1 MKPSKLFILSLDKDD
16 DLTIQKASQGF
27 EKLIG
32 ISLDKD
38 KVSYAK
44 LISPEELSSYK
55 LNLKK
60 AVESG
65 KNEAINE
72 LYSVIT
78 NDNKLKYFYDQI
90 QVMRDDNGKVTHYQV
105 SIFDLTEI
113 YLQKNRLQL
122 VLEGSDLGLWDWN
135 PQTNEVTFDKNWANM
150 LGYELEEIEFN
161 LSSWESRVHPDDLAS
176 CYDDIKAHM
185 EGKVDLY
192 QNVHRMKHKNGDWVY
207 IWDRGKIVERDPAG
221 NPIRFTGTHT
231 NIDKQ
236 KVAEQKL
243 IKEIKSKESFFAL
256 MSHEIRTPINIIL
269 GATEAILI
277 NNTVDGEDKKFIQ
290 YIENSSSLLLN
301 LINDILDYSKM
312 QSTKIIFNYENFNLI
327 ENIKKLMKTF
337 VPLLDKKDN
346 KLKLNI
352 INAEVDFNIYSDPG
366 RVNQVLTN
374 LISNAN
380 KFSSQSDIE
389 INLKI
394 QDDIISIEIKDYG
407 IGIDKNNIE
416 KLFVPYI
423 QEESTTSQHFGGT
436 GLGLAISKNIVEA
449 LNGEISVSSEKGKGA
464 TFTFTIPFT
473 KPSSSKLKDKD
484 QKTTQNGLTGKSIL
498 IVEDN
503 IMAQEFMKKF
513 LSIENCE
520 VTIASDGEEA
530 VNLCQKRKFDIVLMD
545 MYLPKLNGVGATKMI
560 SEDQSI
566 QPKPIIIALTAD
578 LLDLNKK
585 RCLEAGMVD
594 FISKPIK
601 QGEIRKILLKNINK
615 QSN

>member
-122 VLEGSDLGLWDWN
+122 VLEGSGLGLWDWN

-221 NPIRFTGTHT
+221 NPVRFTGTHLD
-231 NIDKQ
+231 ISEQ
-236 KVAEQKL
+236 KTAEEKL

-277 NNTVDGEDKKFIQ
+277 NNKVDGEDKKFIQ

-301 LINDILDYSKM
+301 IINDILEYSKM
-312 QSTKIIFNYENFNLI
+312 QSTKITFNNENFNLLA
-327 ENIKKLMKTF
+327 NIKKLMKTF

-366 RVNQVLTN
+366 RINQVLTN

-498 IVEDN
+498 VVEDN

-513 LSIENCE
+513 LNFENCE
-520 VTIASDGEEA
+520 VTVAGDGEEA
-530 VNLCQKRKFDIVLMD
+530 VSLCQKRKFDIVLMD
-545 MYLPKLNGVGATKMI
+545 MYLPKINGVEATKMI

-566 QPKPIIIALTAD
+566 QPKPIIIALTAN

-601 QGEIRKILLKNINK
+601 QEEIRKVLLKNINK

>member
-231 NIDKQ
+231 NIDQQ

-301 LINDILDYSKM
+301 IINDILDYSKM

-498 IVEDN
+498 VVEDN

>member
-436 GLGLAISKNIVEA
+436 GLGLAISKSIVEA

>member
-122 VLEGSDLGLWDWN
+122 VLEGSGLGLWDWN

-221 NPIRFTGTHT
+221 NPVRFTGTHLD
-231 NIDKQ
+231 ISEQ
-236 KVAEQKL
+236 KTAEEKL

-277 NNTVDGEDKKFIQ
+277 NNKVDGEDKKFIQ

-301 LINDILDYSKM
+301 IINDILEYSKM
-312 QSTKIIFNYENFNLI
+312 QSTKITFNNENFNLLA
-327 ENIKKLMKTF
+327 NIKKLMKTF

-366 RVNQVLTN
+366 RINQVLTN

-449 LNGEISVSSEKGKGA
+449 LDGEISVSSEKGKGA

-498 IVEDN
+498 VVEDN

-513 LSIENCE
+513 LNFENCE
-520 VTIASDGEEA
+520 VTVAGDGEEA
-530 VNLCQKRKFDIVLMD
+530 VSLCQKRKFDIVLMD
-545 MYLPKLNGVGATKMI
+545 MYLPKINGVEATKMI

-566 QPKPIIIALTAD
+566 QPKPIIIALTAN

-601 QGEIRKILLKNINK
+601 QEEIRKVLLKNINK

>member
-1 MKPSKLFILSLDKDD
+1 
-16 DLTIQKASQGF
+16 
-27 EKLIG
+27 
-32 ISLDKD
+32 
-38 KVSYAK
+38 
-44 LISPEELSSYK
+44 
-55 LNLKK
+55 
-60 AVESG
+60 
-65 KNEAINE
+65 
-72 LYSVIT
+72 
-78 NDNKLKYFYDQI
+78 
-90 QVMRDDNGKVTHYQV
+90 
-105 SIFDLTEI
+105 
-113 YLQKNRLQL
+113 
-122 VLEGSDLGLWDWN
+122 
-135 PQTNEVTFDKNWANM
+135 
-150 LGYELEEIEFN
+150 
-161 LSSWESRVHPDDLAS
+161 
-176 CYDDIKAHM
+176 
-185 EGKVDLY
+185 
-192 QNVHRMKHKNGDWVY
+192 
-207 IWDRGKIVERDPAG
+207 
-221 NPIRFTGTHT
+221 
-231 NIDKQ
+231 
-236 KVAEQKL
+236 
-243 IKEIKSKESFFAL
+243 
-256 MSHEIRTPINIIL
+256 
-269 GATEAILI
+269 
-277 NNTVDGEDKKFIQ
+277 
-290 YIENSSSLLLN
+290 
-301 LINDILDYSKM
+301 
-312 QSTKIIFNYENFNLI
+312 
-327 ENIKKLMKTF
+327 LMKTF

-380 KFSSQSDIE
+380 KFSSQCNIE
-389 INLKI
+389 INLKT
-394 QDDIISIEIKDYG
+394 QGDIISIEVKDYG

-498 IVEDN
+498 VVEDN